1 MKSLDLINER
11 IEDLE
16 SRLESANYLANDNP
30 SYFGKQLISD
40 LNKHL
45 SSCKTIKQDL
55 EDYFII
61 REIEE
66 KVREGKMVIR
76 NGKKYY
82 ASEFILA
89 EQGTIRHLTIWYND
103 YKKVL
108 DFEDYKKTWEF
119 ED

>member
-16 SRLESANYLANDNP
+16 SRLESVNYLANDNP

-55 EDYFII
+55 EVLEII
-61 REIEE
+61 R
-66 KVREGKMVIR
+66 K
-76 NGKKYY
+76 
-82 ASEFILA
+82 
-89 EQGTIRHLTIWYND
+89 
-103 YKKVL
+103 KKVNL
-108 DFEDYKKTWEF
+108 VFIEHRIRLVNLKKMTLENALEGYNFANEPLTMEELIKLKQWLER
-119 ED
+119 EKKKND